1 MGPVGCPEMSVTN
14 CKFTLHNILEVRRSH
29 LHRDGSLKLQI
40 LISLQRVNIFI
51 FSLQTEGKNTK
62 LISQVTKSVILI
74 YSIS

>member
-1 MGPVGCPEMSVTN
+1 MSVTN
-14 CKFTLHNILEVRRSH
+14 YQSTLHNILEERRSH

-51 FSLQTEGKNTK
+51 FSLQTEGKSTK

-74 YSIS
+74 YSRP